1 MNTEK
6 LHLSIMSHARPN
18 NVAFMQK
25 ACAPFI
31 VNWYVIKGEEQEY
44 LDAGAHKVFGCDAG
58 ISIARN
64 LAMDHAFAYNLPSIQ
79 ISDDLRNIKKI
90 RLEDGKR
97 VTEFVTVEYVADLLI
112 QELTGR
118 KLFYG
123 GVAVTSNPLNYTG
136 DDITTD
142 KLVVCDF
149 NCFMPGCVPFDTDLK
164 QKEDYDMTVRQ
175 LLEHGGVVRL
185 DNILCDFP
193 HRNNAGGANTYR
205 NFETEKLAMEELI
218 RKWPFYLKLHRTRE
232 NQVSLDTKRIF
243 QDRKFKQTNLF
254 E

>member
-1 MNTEK
+1 MNMER

-18 NVAFMQK
+18 NVSFMQRL
-25 ACAPFI
+25 CAPFI
-31 VNWYVIKGEEQEY
+31 CNWYVIKGELADY
-44 LDAGAHKVFGCDAG
+44 SNAGAHNVYECEPG

-64 LAMDHAFAYNLPSIQ
+64 LAMEHAFALNLPSIQ

-90 RLEDGKR
+90 RLENGKR
-97 VTEFVTVEYVADLLI
+97 ATEFLTPDYVADLLI
-112 QELTGR
+112 QELTTR

-136 DDITTD
+136 QDVTTD
-142 KLVVCDF
+142 KLIVCDF
-149 NCFMPGCVPFDTDLK
+149 NCFMPGCVFFDTALK
-164 QKEDYDMTVRQ
+164 QKEDYDMTVRN
-175 LLEHGGVVRL
+175 LLQHGGVVRL

-218 RKWPFYLKLHRTRE
+218 KKWPFYFKLHRTRE

-243 QDRKFKQTNLF
+243 QDRKFKHVNLF

>member
-1 MNTEK
+1 MNMER

-18 NVAFMQK
+18 NVKFMQK
-25 ACAPFI
+25 MCEPFI
-31 VNWYVIKGEEQEY
+31 CNWYVINGEEQDY
-44 LDAGAHKVFGCDAG
+44 INAGAHNVFGCPPG

-64 LAMDHAFAYNLPSIQ
+64 IAMEHAFTLGLPSIQ
-79 ISDDLRNIKKI
+79 ISDDLRNIKQI
-90 RLEDGKR
+90 HLDNGKR
-97 VTEFVTVEYVADLLI
+97 ITQFVTVEKVADMLI
-112 QELTGR
+112 WALTQS
-118 KLFYG
+118 KFFYG
-123 GVAVTSNPLNYTG
+123 GVAVTSNALNYTG
-136 DDITTD
+136 TDVTFD

-149 NCFMPGCVPFDTDLK
+149 NCFLPGCMSFDNNLK

-185 DNILCDFP
+185 DNVLCDFP

-205 NFETEKLAMEELI
+205 NFDTEKLAMEELI
-218 RKWPFYLKLHRTRE
+218 KKWPFYFKLHRTRE

-243 QDRKFKQTNLF
+243 QDRKFKQANLF